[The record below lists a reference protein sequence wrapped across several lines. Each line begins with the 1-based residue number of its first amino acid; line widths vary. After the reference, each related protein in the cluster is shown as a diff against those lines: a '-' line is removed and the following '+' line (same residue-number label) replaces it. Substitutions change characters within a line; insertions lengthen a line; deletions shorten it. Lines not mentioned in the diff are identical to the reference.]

1 MHDPSQC
8 TIFTDF
14 RPLLQPTLSA
24 MALSHDARMALA
36 LAEIGSENKPNYA
49 EYARKH
55 ELVPSTLSRRHRG
68 ITTSRKEATSEHRQN
83 LTTLQEQTL
92 INHINHLSDRNLPPT
107 AQIVQNI
114 AKEIAGRS
122 FGKNWTSNFIKRH
135 QQVLKSLY
143 LRNIDN
149 QQVKAEYLPLFKY
162 FYDMV

>member
-1 MHDPSQC
+1 
-8 TIFTDF
+8 
-14 RPLLQPTLSA
+14 
-24 MALSHDARMALA
+24 MALSHDARIALA
-36 LAEIGSENKPNYA
+36 LAEIGSENAPNYSYYA
-49 EYARKH
+49 EKY

-68 ITTSRKEATSEHRQN
+68 KTTSRKEATSEHRQN

-92 INHINHLSDRNLPPT
+92 ISYLNHLSNRNLPLT

-114 AKEIAGRS
+114 AKEMARRS
-122 FGKNWTSNFIKRH
+122 FGKNWTSNFIMRY

-149 QQVKAEYLPLFKY
+149 HQVKAEYLLLFKF